1 MGNRDNIVVY
11 GKHDT
16 YAYSIL
22 DDIVE
27 AKKLI
32 GRRADVE
39 IANLHELET
48 IITKKKAERSL
59 LIQQKKDMQTK
70 VEVLKTKSENHTK
83 ARWILSEVAK
93 ETQKS
98 FQTKVETLVTSA
110 IRAVFEERP
119 FQFKLIFEQK
129 RNKFECRPV
138 VMEGDNEYEPKDELG
153 GGIIDIISFA
163 FRVVLWHLENP
174 RSRNLF
180 VLDEPMKFVGKGD
193 LLMRAGRMIKEISHR
208 LGFQIIMVTHEPE
221 LAEIAD
227 KAWSVEHD
235 GVKSNLRLIVGNKP
249 ETKVKRLVKRND
261 KRHS

>member
-1 MGNRDNIVVY
+1 M
-11 GKHDT
+11 
-16 YAYSIL
+16 
-22 DDIVE
+22 
-27 AKKLI
+27 
-32 GRRADVE
+32 
-39 IANLHELET
+39 NLTELET
-48 IITKKKAERSL
+48 FVTKKKAERSL
-59 LIQQKKDMQTK
+59 LISQKKEMQTR
-70 VEVLKTKSENHTK
+70 VEHLKGQAENYTK
-83 ARWILSEVAK
+83 ARWILAEVSK
-93 ETQKS
+93 ETQRN
-98 FQTKVETLVTSA
+98 FQVKVESLVTSA

-138 VMEGDNEYEPKDELG
+138 VVEDDHEYEPEDELG
-153 GGIIDIISFA
+153 GGIIDVISFA

-227 KAWSVEHD
+227 KAWSVDHD
-235 GVKSNLRLIVGNKP
+235 GTKSHLRLIVGNKP
-249 ETKVKRLVKRND
+249 ETKVKRLVKR
-261 KRHS
+261 K